1 MRSLQS
7 EKGGCHP
14 RVEIDPR
21 PFATAPC
28 SVATVLAIDGLAK
41 RFGPAVAL
49 DGVSFTVAPG
59 EVFGF
64 VGGNG
69 AGKTT
74 TMRIVLGVLDA
85 DAGAV
90 TWKGGPLG
98 PAQRRR
104 IGYLPE

>member
-1 MRSLQS
+1 M
-7 EKGGCHP
+7 
-14 RVEIDPR
+14 EIDPR

-64 VGGNG
+64 VGGNVQNYESSS
-69 AGKTT
+69 AGVNYAFAEFSRGTSSFRSKPRRQ
-74 TMRIVLGVLDA
+74 RIA
-85 DAGAV
+85 DKERFFEDIKAAEEAMGD
-90 TWKGGPLG
+90 KD
-98 PAQRRR
+98 
-104 IGYLPE
+104 